1 MLYKSCLC
9 STPSSLSVQKEKY
22 TESKYPI
29 RTYRYT
35 SLLVPALHIYIY
47 IKTSISLE
55 ITRIK
60 NSQVLKVARAMERV
74 ATLLAFAFRS
84 WKRLYT
90 EYQTPSNVVKR
101 AIHSRDDCWRGSNYD
116 ALRSG
121 GFARNLG
128 RAFEGT
134 RVGSASNESLAFEV
148 ARSSHSRGT
157 SVTR

>member
-35 SLLVPALHIYIY
+35 SLFVPTLHIYIY
-47 IKTSISLE
+47 IYKNSTSISLE

-74 ATLLAFAFRS
+74 ATLLTFTRGNA
-84 WKRLYT
+84 YT